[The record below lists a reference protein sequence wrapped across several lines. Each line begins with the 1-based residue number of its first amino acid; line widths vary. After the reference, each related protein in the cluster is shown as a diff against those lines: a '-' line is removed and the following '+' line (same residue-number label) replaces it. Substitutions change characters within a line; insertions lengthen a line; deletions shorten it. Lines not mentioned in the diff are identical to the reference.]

1 MVFAVKDA
9 QAEVN
14 HCINFFGVKSRKEG
28 NVEAVR
34 TNANVNEEEY
44 DS

>member
-1 MVFAVKDA
+1 MVVAVKDA
-9 QAEVN
+9 QVEIN

-28 NVEAVR
+28 IVEAVR